1 MSRGLI
7 LLVPVIA
14 CVNCKRKKEEV
25 LFSLTFEQCGITEC
39 CESPDD
45 ARSGLLVCTCLP
57 DDREQVFSQQ
67 WKRHA
72 QCVRMCA
79 CSRARYRGVGV
90 SVAPVRRLLW
100 QNRLL
105 SHRLSHWL
113 GLVLLRQGEYGSQL
127 TNLSALQSALS
138 SAMLHAAPP
147 SLAAARRMCSAP
159 APTHLP
165 TLILCHA
172 EVRRLSALP
181 VNLISAMHLGSAAKC
196 GGGGGGHGVCLQ
208 RQETQPEARK
218 CGSRVPLR
226 LK

>member
-1 MSRGLI
+1 ML
-7 LLVPVIA
+7 
-14 CVNCKRKKEEV
+14 
-25 LFSLTFEQCGITEC
+25 
-39 CESPDD
+39 
-45 ARSGLLVCTCLP
+45 ARALP
-57 DDREQVFSQQ
+57 
-67 WKRHA
+67 
-72 QCVRMCA
+72 
-79 CSRARYRGVGV
+79 GGGV
-90 SVAPVRRLLW
+90 SAALVRRLLW

-105 SHRLSHWL
+105 GHRLSHWL
-113 GLVLLRQGEYGSQL
+113 GLVLLRQGEYGAQL
-127 TNLSALQSALS
+127 TNLSALQSALT

-181 VNLISAMHLGSAAKC
+181 VNLISAMHLASAANA
-196 GGGGGGHGVCLQ
+196 GGGGEGGHGVCLQ